1 MLRFVRRGGEESR
14 PVGDYPPWLSTLLRT
29 RGMDTPEKAQRF
41 LHPALEQLHPPL
53 MMQDMDRAVT
63 LIRRAIA
70 EKQPMVIYGD
80 YDVDGVCATSILLE
94 TLREEGALVDTYI
107 PGRHGEGYGLNCD
120 AVRAIAREHR
130 LLITVDCGITNH
142 QEVRLA
148 QMLGMTVIVSDH
160 HQLAD
165 TPSPADAVL
174 NPLLGDYPFRRLC
187 GAGVALKIC
196 QALQGMEGVQKRLEL
211 AALATV
217 ADIVPLVDE
226 NRVIVKLG
234 LEAMARTERP
244 GLRALM
250 LVSGVTPPVN
260 TGHVGFRLA
269 PRLNAGGRLEDAAQG
284 VRLLTATDDQ
294 EAERIA
300 AHLEENNRTRQALE
314 QEITQQALEAIRR
327 EVDFSRDKA
336 IVVMGESWNS
346 GVIGLAAGRIC
357 ERYHW
362 PTVVLSR
369 SGDTA
374 VGSCRSI
381 PGVNIHAMLTQCK
394 DLFQRFGGHEQAAG
408 LTMDAALVPELKRR
422 LSLAIAENCDPHC
435 FIPEKE
441 YDLLL
446 SLEQVDLAFIEQL
459 ELLQPTGYGNP
470 SPVFLTRDASVQQ
483 ARKVGAQGQHLKLSL
498 AEGTALRDG
507 IAFSMGEEADRG
519 LTRVDVLFTPE
530 KNTWRDR
537 TTAQLQVKAM
547 QPAAGASP
555 LPPEERFFE
564 ALLQEMTHLA
574 ENVTRLSAC
583 PRPQTQATVKRLL
596 REGQGVLCLA
606 HLPATARAFVGEF
619 PGETD
624 VWTGR
629 VEDPR
634 PFNALLCA
642 PEMQSLG
649 DQWRHV
655 VLLDGCAVPGELEW
669 LERQCPRAELHVL
682 RVPAAMTDLMGS
694 LALEDEPLRELYR
707 TLRRG
712 GGSSLVELARGSGLT
727 VEQTLVGL
735 TAFAQVRLVE
745 FRLSPFTLRMLP
757 PVKCAMADSS
767 LIRYLRMRA

>member
-1 MLRFVRRGGEESR
+1 M
-14 PVGDYPPWLSTLLRT
+14 
-29 RGMDTPEKAQRF
+29 
-41 LHPALEQLHPPL
+41 
-53 MMQDMDRAVT
+53 
-63 LIRRAIA
+63 
-70 EKQPMVIYGD
+70 
-80 YDVDGVCATSILLE
+80 
-94 TLREEGALVDTYI
+94 
-107 PGRHGEGYGLNCD
+107 
-120 AVRAIAREHR
+120 
-130 LLITVDCGITNH
+130 
-142 QEVRLA
+142 
-148 QMLGMTVIVSDH
+148 
-160 HQLAD
+160 
-165 TPSPADAVL
+165 
-174 NPLLGDYPFRRLC
+174 
-187 GAGVALKIC
+187 
-196 QALQGMEGVQKRLEL
+196 
-211 AALATV
+211 
-217 ADIVPLVDE
+217 
-226 NRVIVKLG
+226 
-234 LEAMARTERP
+234 
-244 GLRALM
+244 
-250 LVSGVTPPVN
+250 
-260 TGHVGFRLA
+260 
-269 PRLNAGGRLEDAAQG
+269 
-284 VRLLTATDDQ
+284 
-294 EAERIA
+294 
-300 AHLEENNRTRQALE
+300 
-314 QEITQQALEAIRR
+314 
-327 EVDFSRDKA
+327 DFSRDKA

>member
-1 MLRFVRRGGEESR
+1 MFCVSC
-14 PVGDYPPWLSTLLRT
+14 LL
-29 RGMDTPEKAQRF
+29 
-41 LHPALEQLHPPL
+41 
-53 MMQDMDRAVT
+53 V
-63 LIRRAIA
+63 
-70 EKQPMVIYGD
+70 
-80 YDVDGVCATSILLE
+80 
-94 TLREEGALVDTYI
+94 
-107 PGRHGEGYGLNCD
+107 
-120 AVRAIAREHR
+120 
-130 LLITVDCGITNH
+130 
-142 QEVRLA
+142 
-148 QMLGMTVIVSDH
+148 
-160 HQLAD
+160 
-165 TPSPADAVL
+165 
-174 NPLLGDYPFRRLC
+174 
-187 GAGVALKIC
+187 
-196 QALQGMEGVQKRLEL
+196 
-211 AALATV
+211 
-217 ADIVPLVDE
+217 
-226 NRVIVKLG
+226 
-234 LEAMARTERP
+234 
-244 GLRALM
+244 
-250 LVSGVTPPVN
+250 
-260 TGHVGFRLA
+260 
-269 PRLNAGGRLEDAAQG
+269 
-284 VRLLTATDDQ
+284 
-294 EAERIA
+294 
-300 AHLEENNRTRQALE
+300 
-314 QEITQQALEAIRR
+314 
-327 EVDFSRDKA
+327 
-336 IVVMGESWNS
+336 
-346 GVIGLAAGRIC
+346 
-357 ERYHW
+357 
-362 PTVVLSR
+362 
-369 SGDTA
+369 
-374 VGSCRSI
+374 
-381 PGVNIHAMLTQCK
+381 
-394 DLFQRFGGHEQAAG
+394 
-408 LTMDAALVPELKRR
+408 
-422 LSLAIAENCDPHC
+422 
-435 FIPEKE
+435 
-441 YDLLL
+441 
-446 SLEQVDLAFIEQL
+446 SLEQVDLALIEQL

-498 AEGTALRDG
+498 AEGAALRDG

-537 TTAQLQVKAM
+537 TTAQLQVKAL

-669 LERQCPRAELHVL
+669 LERQCPRAELHAL
-682 RVPAAMTDLMGS
+682 RVPAAMAELMGS

-712 GGSSLVELARGSGLT
+712 GGSSLVELARGCGLT

>member
-70 EKQPMVIYGD
+70 EKQPMMIYGD

-107 PGRHGEGYGLNCD
+107 PSRHGEGYGLNCD
-120 AVRAIAREHR
+120 AVREIAREHR

-336 IVVMGESWNS
+336 IVVMGEGWNS

-441 YDLLL
+441 YDLPL
-446 SLEQVDLAFIEQL
+446 SLEQVDLALIEQL

-498 AEGTALRDG
+498 AEGAALRDG

-537 TTAQLQVKAM
+537 TTAQLQVKAL

-669 LERQCPRAELHVL
+669 LGRLCPRAELHVL
-682 RVPAAMTDLMGS
+682 RVPAAMADLMGS

-707 TLRRG
+707 TLRRV

-735 TAFAQVRLVE
+735 TAFAQVCLVE